1 MSRSH
6 SSTLSRILWAAC
18 GLVLCAMAAPLRA
31 QPGVVTTTKFSLTF
45 PTGWAGVPLGQDSVA
60 AAMNLANE
68 AAAYLMLVP
77 HAGGTLTAEEI
88 KAAMMANGGADSVT
102 KTNEGTK
109 TLGGK
114 SFSYLEF
121 KEAVP
126 EEGGEN
132 ARYRVY
138 FYTQG
143 NVLFE
148 AVLGF
153 DAVESP
159 TAVADLETALATLT
173 VTPGAGLRRVAV
185 QARPLSLRSSHD
197 VLGRTLVPL
206 AAGRVAV
213 PAYTR
218 Y

>member
-6 SSTLSRILWAAC
+6 PSTIPRILWAAC
-18 GLVLCAMAAPLRA
+18 GLVLCAMASPLRA
-31 QPGVVTTTKFSLTF
+31 QTPVTTTKFSLTF
-45 PTGWAGVPLGQDSVA
+45 PTGWMKVPLGTDSVA

-68 AAAYLMLVP
+68 AVAYMMLVP
-77 HAGGTLTAEEI
+77 HAGGDLTAEQI
-88 KAAMMANGGADSVT
+88 KAAMTANGGADSVT
-102 KTNEGTK
+102 KTGEGTK

-132 ARYRVY
+132 ARFRIY

-143 NVLFE
+143 TVLFE
-148 AVLGF
+148 AILGF
-153 DAVESP
+153 DTVDSP
-159 TAVADLETALATLT
+159 AAVADLETALATLAIS
-173 VTPGAGLRRVAV
+173 PGAGLRRVAV
-185 QARPLSLRSSHD
+185 QARPLSLRSAHD

-206 AAGRVAV
+206 TTGRMAV

-218 Y
+218 H